1 MGYYTYFS
9 IYDVS
14 GPEEAVCEFEEFMEN
29 LDAIEKIVNNNSE
42 GLLFY
47 KKWSFEE
54 LLELDDI
61 FYYLRKIDRDALKW
75 YSFSEDMQKFSKLF
89 PTVTIIINGI
99 DENGIDEKSNDC
111 WREKF
116 LNGIS
121 NRVNGVIVYPEFSF

>member
-9 IYDVS
+9 MYDVS
-14 GPEEAVCEFEEFMEN
+14 GPEEAVDEFDEFMEN
-29 LDAIEKIVNNNSE
+29 LDAIEEIVENNSE

-54 LLELDDI
+54 LRELGDI
-61 FYYLRKIDRDALKW
+61 FYYLRKIDCDTSKW

-89 PTVTIIINGI
+89 PAVTIIIGG
-99 DENGIDEKSNDC
+99 DGEESGDY

-116 LNGIS
+116 LNGVS
-121 NRVNGVIVYPEFSF
+121 SRVNGVIVYPEFSF

>member
-9 IYDVS
+9 MYDVS
-14 GPEEAVCEFEEFMEN
+14 GPEEAVDEFDEFMEN
-29 LDAIEKIVNNNSE
+29 LDAIEEIVENNSE

-54 LLELDDI
+54 LRELGDI
-61 FYYLRKIDRDALKW
+61 FYYLRKIDCDTSKW

-89 PTVTIIINGI
+89 PAVTIIIGG
-99 DENGIDEKSNDC
+99 DGEESNDY

-116 LNGIS
+116 LNGVS
-121 NRVNGVIVYPEFSF
+121 SRVNGVIVYPEFSF

>member
-9 IYDVS
+9 MYDVS
-14 GPEEAVCEFEEFMEN
+14 GPEEAVDEFNEFMEN
-29 LDAIEKIVNNNSE
+29 LDAIEEIVENNSE

-54 LLELDDI
+54 LRELGDI
-61 FYYLRKIDRDALKW
+61 FYYLRKIDCDTSKW

-89 PTVTIIINGI
+89 PAVTIIIGG
-99 DENGIDEKSNDC
+99 DGEESGDY

-116 LNGIS
+116 LNGVS
-121 NRVNGVIVYPEFSF
+121 SRVNGVIVYPEFSF

>member
-9 IYDVS
+9 MYDVS
-14 GPEEAVCEFEEFMEN
+14 GPEEAVDEFNEFMEN
-29 LDAIEKIVNNNSE
+29 LDAIEKIIENNSE

-54 LLELDDI
+54 LRELGDI
-61 FYYLRKIDRDALKW
+61 FYYLRKIDCDTSKW

-89 PTVTIIINGI
+89 PAVTIIIGG
-99 DENGIDEKSNDC
+99 DGEESNDY

-116 LNGIS
+116 LNGVS
-121 NRVNGVIVYPEFSF
+121 SRVNGVIVYPEFSF